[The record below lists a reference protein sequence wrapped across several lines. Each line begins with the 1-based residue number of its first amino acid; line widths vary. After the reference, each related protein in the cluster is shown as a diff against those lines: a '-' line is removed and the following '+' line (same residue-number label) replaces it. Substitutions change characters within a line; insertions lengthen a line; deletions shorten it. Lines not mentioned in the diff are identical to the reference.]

1 MRTNGFYAA
10 VLLLATLVLA
20 PVAPVHAAPA
30 PVTLKQPKD
39 LAQLGREA
47 RRRHLPILLMFGL
60 TECSY
65 CHLVAEDFL
74 KPMLRSGDYTDK
86 ILIRRLDIDHRGA
99 AITDFDG
106 RPTTLGALA
115 DRYRVTVTPTVVFLG
130 PEGQALASRMVGV
143 TTPDYYGG
151 YLDQHI
157 DTALAK
163 MRPAGAAPTAP

>member
-1 MRTNGFYAA
+1 MRTKGYYAA

-20 PVAPVHAAPA
+20 PIAPVHAAAPA
-30 PVTLKQPKD
+30 PVTLKQPQN

-47 RRRHLPILLMFGL
+47 QRRHLPILLMFGL

-65 CHLVAEDFL
+65 CHLVEEDFL

-86 ILIRRLDIDHRGA
+86 VLIRRLDIDHRGA
-99 AITDFDG
+99 AITGFDG
-106 RPTTLGALA
+106 RATTLGALA
-115 DRYRVTVTPTVVFLG
+115 DRYGVTVTPTVVFLG
-130 PEGQALASRMVGV
+130 PAGQTLAPTMVGV

-157 DTALAK
+157 DAALAK
-163 MRPAGAAPTAP
+163 MRPAASTNAP